1 MNVIVGL
8 MIAVV
13 VLANATGEVL
23 IAKSM
28 KQMGEIS
35 TLRPGQLLKIG
46 WRVLTNKFF
55 AAGLVVMT
63 LNFLFFLALL
73 SMADLSLVIPATAL
87 GFVVKTFG
95 AKIFLKET
103 ISRERLIGTLLVCAG
118 VVLISL
124 PE

>member
-1 MNVIVGL
+1 MV
-8 MIAVV
+8 AVL

-28 KQMGEIS
+28 RQMGEIS
-35 TLRPGQLLKIG
+35 TLRPGELLKLG
-46 WRVLTNKFF
+46 WRVLANKFF
-55 AAGLVVMT
+55 VTGFMLMT
-63 LNFLFFLALL
+63 LNFFVFLVLL

-87 GFVVKTFG
+87 GFVIKTFG

-118 VVLISL
+118 VALISL

>member
-1 MNVIVGL
+1 MNL
-8 MIAVV
+8 PIALLVV
-13 VLANATGEVL
+13 VLVLANATGEVL

-28 KQMGEIS
+28 RQMGEIS
-35 TLRPGQLLKIG
+35 TLRLGELLKIG

-55 AAGLVVMT
+55 VIGFVLMT
-63 LNFLFFLALL
+63 LNFFVFLVLL
-73 SMADLSLVIPATAL
+73 SMADLSLVIPVTAL
-87 GFVVKTFG
+87 GFVIKTFG

-118 VVLISL
+118 VALISL